1 MQTKERCKRYIERIG
16 GNDNDHVSKRLCGG
30 RTSGSSQEVSGYK
43 YGTKCGIRRGSYCE
57 KARARIREAIGRE
70 DADVHFLVGGTQTN
84 LTVISAALR
93 LIRERFVR
101 KPGIFMCMR
110 PDQ

>member
-1 MQTKERCKRYIERIG
+1 MIMFQ
-16 GNDNDHVSKRLCGG
+16 NDYVEGAHPAVLKKLVDTNMEQSV
-30 RTSGSSQEVSGYK
+30 GY
-43 YGTKCGIRRGSYCE
+43 GEDPYCE
-57 KARARIREAIGRE
+57 KARAKIREAIGRE

-84 LTVISAALR
+84 LTVISGPSD
-93 LIRERFVR
+93 LIREHFAR

>member
-1 MQTKERCKRYIERIG
+1 MIMFQ
-16 GNDNDHVSKRLCGG
+16 NDYVEGAHPAVLKKLVDTNMEQSV
-30 RTSGSSQEVSGYK
+30 GY
-43 YGTKCGIRRGSYCE
+43 GEDPYCE